1 MGNILLMTIKLNIMA
16 RIYKKYKNKS
26 IDNSLF
32 LNFCYYLIST
42 KYLFY
47 KYLLKFIVNLY
58 FL

>member
-32 LNFCYYLIST
+32 LNFCY
-42 KYLFY
+42 
-47 KYLLKFIVNLY
+47 
-58 FL
+58 

>member
-32 LNFCYYLIST
+32 LNFCYQLIST
-42 KYLFY
+42 IYLFEN
-47 KYLLKFIVNLY
+47 IC
-58 FL
+58 